1 VGRHFGMLLID
12 DAMDFTKSIR
22 LCLVLLLLTRR
33 NCGRLCLKGS
43 QISNCAAAIEFF
55 ALGYR
60 ESGLSTVES
69 RGNFRNF
76 LLTPRSRTGD
86 SSNSTLPPHKNP

>member
-1 VGRHFGMLLID
+1 VGHHFGMLLID

-43 QISNCAAAIEFF
+43 QTSNCSAAIEFF
-55 ALGYR
+55 TLGYR
-60 ESGLSTVES
+60 VTGHSTVES
-69 RGNFRNF
+69 RGNLRNF
-76 LLTPRSRTGD
+76 LLTPRCKTGD
-86 SSNSTLPPHKNP
+86 SSNFTLPPHKNP

>member
-1 VGRHFGMLLID
+1 MARHFGMLLID
-12 DAMDFTKSIR
+12 DAIDFTKSIR
-22 LCLVLLLLTRR
+22 LCLFLLLLKRR
-33 NCGRLCLKGS
+33 NCGRLCRMGS

-60 ESGLSTVES
+60 VNGQSTIEG

-76 LLTPRSRTGD
+76 PLTPGCKTGE
-86 SSNSTLPPHKNP
+86 SSNSILSPHKNP